1 MKNWLNG
8 NGTNLGLLAGGL
20 LGILWNHGVID
31 DLWAGTLASAITTWT
46 GVRIRH
52 AYKKGK

>member
-1 MKNWLNG
+1 MMKWLDG
-8 NGTNLGLLAGGL
+8 NGTNLGILAGGL
-20 LGILWNHGVID
+20 LGILWNQGWID
-31 DLWAGTLASAITTWT
+31 DQWAATIAMAVTSWT